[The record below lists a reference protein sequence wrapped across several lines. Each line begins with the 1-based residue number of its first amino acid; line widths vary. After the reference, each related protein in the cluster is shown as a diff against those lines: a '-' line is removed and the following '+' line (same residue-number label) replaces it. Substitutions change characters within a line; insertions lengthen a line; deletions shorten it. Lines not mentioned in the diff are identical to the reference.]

1 MKRFQ
6 NKASESRI
14 SMPVAAAYGL
24 GVWLVA
30 GLVLHHWWIQ
40 FVCFVVST
48 FIMVELN
55 NSNALI
61 RIYSRMVSAA
71 FIFLSCTACFLFS
84 SLPGSIFQLCMIASL
99 YTLFR
104 CYQDKT
110 ATGWTFYTFLLLG
123 LASLAEAH
131 AFYFVPVYWVIMFL
145 TIYSLSWRNFSAS
158 ILGLLLPYGVY
169 VTGIL
174 FSNDGDFTPLIDH
187 LEPLICYILP
197 YDYTSLPLSMILTY
211 VLLIAVTITGIVH
224 YMRTSF
230 RDNIRIRQL
239 FYTLMVLNVFSAV
252 LVAFQPQHAQVM
264 LRTMI
269 ITVSPLIGHF
279 ISLTSTRITNIAF
292 FVIIAITVLITGFN
306 LWML

>member
-6 NKASESRI
+6 NKAAESRI

-24 GVWLVA
+24 GIWLVA

-40 FVCFVVST
+40 FACFVMST

-71 FIFLSCTACFLFS
+71 FIFLSCAACFFFS
-84 SLPGSIFQLCMIASL
+84 SLSGSILQLCMIASL

-131 AFYFVPVYWVIMFL
+131 ALYFVPIYWVIMFL
-145 TIYSLSWRNFSAS
+145 TIYSLSWRTFSAS
-158 ILGLLLPYGVY
+158 ILGLLLPYVVY

-174 FSNDGDFTPLIDH
+174 FRNNGDFTPIIDH

-197 YDYTSLPLSMILTY
+197 YDYRSLPLPMVLTY
-211 VLLIAVTITGIVH
+211 ALLIAMTITGIVH
-224 YMRTSF
+224 YVRTSF
-230 RDNIRIRQL
+230 HDNIRIRQL
-239 FYTLMVLNVFSAV
+239 FYTLMLLDVFSAL
-252 LVAFQPQHAQVM
+252 LVAFQPQHAEVM
-264 LRTMI
+264 LRMMI
-269 ITVSPLIGHF
+269 ITASPLIGHF